1 MNGTLV
7 SFNIE
12 KLDTGYWNK
21 IDEVLVKNEEMVKED
36 QKLLKTSNSEANG
49 EIYSTIAGRFY
60 VQEENGNNSYY
71 IYDLDNVG
79 IEIDVDEEESVKLKI
94 GQKVNVKFTGSSE
107 TIEGKVFYIQKIPN
121 KGNIKVK
128 VKIEYN
134 DKYKFGTNAKIE
146 ILTNEEPDT
155 SVKEYDL
162 INTVHRIGKTKII
175 LKNQPDITD
184 SIQDYLSQMGNELN
198 LGDLDLEN
206 LDNLDQFGD
215 LLPGED
221 GENSLEPDGE
231 QEFDVEE
238 LSEYYSNLWNDYWKE
253 YWKSYYE
260 EYQTFQVVEPDGI
273 IGDENKDDSKN
284 IDKDLNNKE
293 KE

>member
-1 MNGTLV
+1 M
-7 SFNIE
+7 
-12 KLDTGYWNK
+12 
-21 IDEVLVKNEEMVKED
+21 KN
-36 QKLLKTSNSEANG
+36 QILQLKN
-49 EIYSTIAGRFY
+49 
-60 VQEENGNNSYY
+60 
-71 IYDLDNVG
+71 
-79 IEIDVDEEESVKLKI
+79 
-94 GQKVNVKFTGSSE
+94 
-107 TIEGKVFYIQKIPN
+107 
-121 KGNIKVK
+121 
-128 VKIEYN
+128 
-134 DKYKFGTNAKIE
+134 
-146 ILTNEEPDT
+146 
-155 SVKEYDL
+155 
-162 INTVHRIGKTKII
+162 KII